1 MSIVTAIGYF
11 IPIIYVHKYSVAIIF
26 IGEKIMVNQLPPGQR
41 PNPLSQWYR
50 QPKIY
55 IKLPSGG
62 QYYAAG
68 SLDVS
73 ANGEYPVFSM
83 TAKDE
88 LMFKTPDALLNG
100 QSTVD
105 VIKSCIPA
113 IVDPWKMPSLDVDA
127 ALIAIRIATYGEH
140 MDIRADCPSCGEEN
154 AYAIPLTD
162 WLGSVTNFKYVSELT
177 VGDLVVHVRP
187 YSYKE
192 ITKSS
197 LQAFEQQRSISIIN
211 DEKLTDEEKIEKF
224 GESFSRLT
232 ALTVDII
239 AGCIHRIDTPDG
251 STDDPQ
257 HILDFIHN
265 APKDVFEAVS
275 AHVQGMKSKLEMPN
289 QKAECNECH
298 FKFEIPITMDQS
310 NFFAVRS

>member
-1 MSIVTAIGYF
+1 
-11 IPIIYVHKYSVAIIF
+11 
-26 IGEKIMVNQLPPGQR
+26 
-41 PNPLSQWYR
+41 
-50 QPKIY
+50 
-55 IKLPSGG
+55 
-62 QYYAAG
+62 
-68 SLDVS
+68 
-73 ANGEYPVFSM
+73 M

-113 IVDPWKMPSLDVDA
+113 ILDPWKMPALDVDA
-127 ALIAIRIATYGEH
+127 ALIAIRIATYGEN
-140 MDIRADCPSCGEEN
+140 MDIRADCPSCNEEN

-162 WLGSVTNFKYVSELT
+162 WLGSVTNFKYVSEIT
-177 VGDLVVHVRP
+177 VGELTVHVRP

-192 ITKSS
+192 ITKTS
-197 LQAFEQQRSISIIN
+197 LQAFEQQRSIAIIN
-211 DEKLTDEEKIEKF
+211 NDEYTDEQKIEKF

-232 ALTVDII
+232 AMTVDII
-239 AGCIHRIDTPDG
+239 AGCIHRIDTPNG
-251 STDDPQ
+251 STSDPQ

-275 AHVQGMKSKLEMPN
+275 SHIQGMKSKLEMPN
-289 QKAECNECH
+289 QKAECNECN